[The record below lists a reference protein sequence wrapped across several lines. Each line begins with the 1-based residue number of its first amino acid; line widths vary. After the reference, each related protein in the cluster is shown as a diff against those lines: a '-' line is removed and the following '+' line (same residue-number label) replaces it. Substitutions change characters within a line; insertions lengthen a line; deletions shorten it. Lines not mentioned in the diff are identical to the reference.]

1 MTTMSLRRATAPATS
16 PVLRA
21 ARTWLRALC
30 LLLTLG
36 LMAPAAFAQNRVDYS
51 IGAGDVVRI
60 QVFQNADLTVEARV
74 SESGVISYP
83 LLGVI
88 KLAGLSPTDAERL
101 IATRLKRGNFLQN
114 PQVTLNVLQFR
125 SQQVSVLGN
134 VARPG
139 RYALET
145 TGMRLSEVLSMA
157 GGITPEGADYVTL
170 ITERNGRQQKIDI
183 DLVEMF
189 ATGDTKK
196 DLPLQ
201 AGDVVYV
208 NRAPIF
214 YVYGQVQR
222 PGMYTLERGMTL
234 AQAIAKGG
242 GLTLRGTDRGVRV
255 HRRYQQRTV
264 QVLEPRLD
272 DSIKPDDLIFVR
284 ESIF

>member
-1 MTTMSLRRATAPATS
+1 MINSMTTQSPAGLTKPVSGAFRRMAWAMIG
-16 PVLRA
+16 
-21 ARTWLRALC
+21 
-30 LLLTLG
+30 LLLSLF
-36 LMAPAAFAQNRVDYS
+36 AASGAVAQDRVDYR
-51 IGAGDVVRI
+51 IGPGDVVRI
-60 QVFQNADLTVEARV
+60 QVFQNTDLTVEARV

-88 KLAGLSPTDAERL
+88 KLAGLSPTDAERS
-101 IATRLKRGNFLQN
+101 IASRLKKGNFLQN

-134 VARPG
+134 VAKPG

-157 GGITPEGADYVTL
+157 GGVTTAGADYVTL
-170 ITERNGRQQKIDI
+170 VTKRKGKQQKIDI

-255 HRRYQQRTV
+255 HRRYQERTV

>member
-1 MTTMSLRRATAPATS
+1 MWTGRLTHFIYSL
-16 PVLRA
+16 
-21 ARTWLRALC
+21 
-30 LLLTLG
+30 
-36 LMAPAAFAQNRVDYS
+36 LMATCLVLTAGVANAQRVDYR
-51 IGAGDVVRI
+51 IGPGDVVRV
-60 QVFQNADLTVEARV
+60 QVFQNQDLTVEARV

-83 LLGVI
+83 LLGAI
-88 KLAGLSPTDAERL
+88 KLGGLSPTDAERL
-101 IATRLKRGNFLQN
+101 ISRKLKQGNFLQN

-134 VARPG
+134 VANPG
-139 RYALET
+139 RFALET
-145 TGMRLSEVLSMA
+145 TGMRLSEVLAMA
-157 GGITPEGADYVTL
+157 GGVTTAGADYVTL
-170 ITERNGRQQKIDI
+170 VTTRNGKPQKIDI

-189 ATGDTKK
+189 GSGDMKR
-196 DLPLQ
+196 DLPLKS
-201 AGDVVYV
+201 GDVIYV

-272 DSIKPDDLIFVR
+272 DGIKPDDLIFVR